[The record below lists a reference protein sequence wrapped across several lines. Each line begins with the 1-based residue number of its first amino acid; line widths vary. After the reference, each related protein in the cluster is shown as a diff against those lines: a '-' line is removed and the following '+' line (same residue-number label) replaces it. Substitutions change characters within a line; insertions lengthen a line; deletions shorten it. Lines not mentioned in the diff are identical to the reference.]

1 MSNACYRMKCHIIII
16 TIIIT
21 TIITIIINIIITIII
36 TIIDIFIIGLDIR
49 HFSV

>member
-1 MSNACYRMKCHIIII
+1 MQWVMPVIEMKCHNII

-21 TIITIIINIIITIII
+21 TIITIIVNIII